1 MVTRK
6 PAPKPT
12 THPSEVGR
20 VSTMEL
26 ILSVIEPN
34 VYPGSMTGARSFA
47 TLTSSR

>member
-34 VYPGSMTGARSFA
+34 V
-47 TLTSSR
+47 